1 MPFVDESFDAVLCQF
16 GLMFFED
23 RAAGLREMMRV
34 VRPGGRLAVAVWS
47 GLDATPGYAAVVEL
61 LERLFGEAIADAL
74 RAPFA
79 LGDPRKLEGLC
90 KASGIDCAEIRTV
103 EGMAR
108 FPSIDAWMY
117 TDIKGWTLA
126 DRIDDRQFARLLAE
140 ARPAL
145 GRFALADGRVEFP
158 APALIATASK
168 PQGETISDTRSGVS
182 S

>member
-1 MPFVDESFDAVLCQF
+1 
-16 GLMFFED
+16 
-23 RAAGLREMMRV
+23 
-34 VRPGGRLAVAVWS
+34 
-47 GLDATPGYAAVVEL
+47 
-61 LERLFGEAIADAL
+61 
-74 RAPFA
+74 
-79 LGDPRKLEGLC
+79 
-90 KASGIDCAEIRTV
+90 
-103 EGMAR
+103 
-108 FPSIDAWMY
+108 MY

-145 GRFALADGRVEFP
+145 GRFALADGRAEFP